1 MKQNLFL
8 HIALTVMVVCIFN
21 IVTAQQEVVIPFSGK
36 QYHTDATAYREVASG
51 RGSNISVAKSKAVL
65 QATKGLASQINVVVD
80 GVTTMIMKEVDNNGN
95 MNFESQFSNLARSSV
110 EEQLKGA
117 AVVNE
122 KVVQEGS
129 IYNYWV
135 VLELSKQKVID
146 GVYESITN
154 VNNDVNDNV
163 SNVKDDTNSMLQKL
177 DLDKKRFEEIFN
189 EEMRKF
195 EEE

>member
-1 MKQNLFL
+1 
-8 HIALTVMVVCIFN
+8 
-21 IVTAQQEVVIPFSGK
+21 
-36 QYHTDATAYREVASG
+36 
-51 RGSNISVAKSKAVL
+51 
-65 QATKGLASQINVVVD
+65 
-80 GVTTMIMKEVDNNGN
+80 MKEVDNNGN
-95 MNFESQFSNLARSSV
+95 MNLESQFSNLARSSV